1 MAQELSESLVANKF
15 VQPTQVQA
23 QSLVFLN
30 SHVDMVI
37 AAKTGQGKTL
47 TFGIPILDLLIKRIQ
62 KKDEKDGVE
71 EFEEFKQIKSLIM
84 SPTREL
90 ALQIKDHITAII
102 PVQYQ
107 NKIKVCSIVGGM
119 SI

>member
-1 MAQELSESLVANKF
+1 M
-15 VQPTQVQA
+15 
-23 QSLVFLN
+23 
-30 SHVDMVI
+30 
-37 AAKTGQGKTL
+37 
-47 TFGIPILDLLIKRIQ
+47 DLLIKRIQ

-102 PVQYQ
+102 PV
-107 NKIKVCSIVGGM
+107 
-119 SI
+119 